1 MREWRPLAEQG
12 NASAQFN
19 LGIMYNNGEGVLED
33 DREVVAWY
41 RRAAE
46 QRLLSDAQ
54 ATRAAEQ
61 GNADA
66 QNFLGDL
73 YSWGLGRDRDP
84 CP

>member
-1 MREWRPLAEQG
+1 
-12 NASAQFN
+12 
-19 LGIMYNNGEGVLED
+19 MYNNGEGVLED

-61 GNADA
+61 GTADA
-66 QNFLGDL
+66 QNFLGDVQ
-73 YSWGLGRDRDP
+73 LGPGSRS
-84 CP
+84 